1 MTRPDPPCFKSACFK
16 SVPRISLALSLVT
29 PHYQK
34 RQNFFDGP
42 EIPESYLQAKGTE
55 LGIGNDP
62 KRAKTPIPTAGGFAR
77 RNATVD
83 IGRSGQGGGSVRAED
98 RFGGSVAKATRRY
111 PAANGG
117 SRQATSSAR
126 SLRRRCLATT
136 SSECMAAKLCTVDGS
151 RRPPSETRSVRNCY
165 THSDTSAATGL
176 LNNATRASL
185 HRTPVRLA

>member
-1 MTRPDPPCFKSACFK
+1 MSK
-16 SVPRISLALSLVT
+16 VT
-29 PHYQK
+29 PPDQK
-34 RQNFFDGP
+34 SSNFRHGLG
-42 EIPESYLQAKGTE
+42 IPESYLQAKGTE

-83 IGRSGQGGGSVRAED
+83 IGRSGQDGGSVRAEV
-98 RFGGSVAKATRRY
+98 RFRGSVAKATRRY

-185 HRTPVRLA
+185 YRTPVRLA

>member
-1 MTRPDPPCFKSACFK
+1 MPSPSA
-16 SVPRISLALSLVT
+16 ALSFVT
-29 PHYQK
+29 PDYQK
-34 RQNFFDGP
+34 SENFFDGP

-83 IGRSGQGGGSVRAED
+83 IGRSGQDGGSVRAEV
-98 RFGGSVAKATRRY
+98 RFRGSVAKATRRY

-151 RRPPSETRSVRNCY
+151 RRPPSETRSVRNCS
-165 THSDTSAATGL
+165 TRFLPWAATGL
-176 LNNATRASL
+176 LNDATRASL

>member
-1 MTRPDPPCFKSACFK
+1 M
-16 SVPRISLALSLVT
+16 
-29 PHYQK
+29 
-34 RQNFFDGP
+34 
-42 EIPESYLQAKGTE
+42 
-55 LGIGNDP
+55 
-62 KRAKTPIPTAGGFAR
+62 RAE
-77 RNATVD
+77 
-83 IGRSGQGGGSVRAED
+83 VRAEV

-165 THSDTSAATGL
+165 MRSDILAATGL
-176 LNNATRASL
+176 LNDAKRA
-185 HRTPVRLA
+185 RRERVKIAR